1 MSTID
6 FAEEEEDLNIEGEDE
21 AREKLRQEKEEAAEK
36 ERQDAIERAKV
47 DEAATQDVVDE
58 EEIAEALEARPFAD
72 KYFPYRRNNFMKWS
86 GLDFYFMVLIGPY
99 GRIRV
104 LGAVLGVIVL
114 TTYAI
119 YGYICYK
126 LCNCL
131 CGGKREHDDDE
142 KKNQ

>member
-1 MSTID
+1 MIKK
-6 FAEEEEDLNIEGEDE
+6 EE
-21 AREKLRQEKEEAAEK
+21 QEAAEK
-36 ERQDAIERAKV
+36 ERQEAINSSKI
-47 DEAATQDVVDE
+47 DESQTQDVVDE
-58 EEIAEALEARPFAD
+58 IELEEEEAARSFGE
-72 KYFPYRRNNFMKWS
+72 KYFPYRRNNFYKWAD
-86 GLDFYFMVLIGPY
+86 LEFYFMSLIGPY

-104 LGAVLGVIVL
+104 LGAVLGVIII

-131 CGGKREHDDDE
+131 CGGKREDDDE

>member
-1 MSTID
+1 MIKK
-6 FAEEEEDLNIEGEDE
+6 EE
-21 AREKLRQEKEEAAEK
+21 QEAAEK
-36 ERQDAIERAKV
+36 KRQEAINKSKI
-47 DEAATQDVVDE
+47 DESVTQDVVDE
-58 EEIAEALEARPFAD
+58 IELEEEEAERPFAEKVQ

-86 GLDFYFMVLIGPY
+86 DLDFYFMSLIGPY

-104 LGAVLGVIVL
+104 LGAVLGVIIIS
-114 TTYAI
+114 TYAI

-131 CGGKREHDDDE
+131 CGGKREDDDE

>member
-1 MSTID
+1 MI
-6 FAEEEEDLNIEGEDE
+6 
-21 AREKLRQEKEEAAEK
+21 KKEEQEAAEKAAEK
-36 ERQDAIERAKV
+36 ERERLEAINSSEI
-47 DEAATQDVVDE
+47 DESKTQNVVDE
-58 EEIAEALEARPFAD
+58 IELEEEEAAKSIGE
-72 KYFPYRRNNFMKWS
+72 KYFPYRKNNFMKWAD
-86 GLDFYFMVLIGPY
+86 LDFYFMSLIGPY

-104 LGAVLGVIVL
+104 LGAVLGVIII

-131 CGGKREHDDDE
+131 CGGKREDDDE